1 MNESG
6 PSRAPLASPLSRRR
20 LLRLGAASLTAVSAG
35 AALSACGWSGQ
46 NADRSSTLRVQNW
59 GSADEAKVYD
69 ATFAAFR
76 RQHPGLKVS
85 NNVVPVTLWGDYVS
99 KLAVQMASGH
109 SPDLLNLGMEGT
121 RLSVER
127 SMLAP
132 LGSRV
137 KDSPAAFREHIS
149 ELPKALL
156 DAYTVDGTLYAVPN
170 GWQTM
175 MVYCNPR
182 IFRARG
188 VELPAAD
195 WTWEDFLSTARRL
208 TGGGVMGFGL
218 PWGFFQLHPW
228 WLTNGGYPVTDDYR
242 KPNLSDP
249 RVVEAV
255 AFVRDLVQK
264 YKVSPDPTSVDVY
277 SQFAA
282 GKFAMIG
289 AGRWPLPGWSAASFT
304 DYTAHPWPKR
314 VSHTT
319 VVGGSGWALST
330 RAVKPDI
337 AWAAIDYLLLPSSV
351 ARLTEVGQALPVYP
365 GIGDDT
371 GDKAAD
377 RAFDVLFRQL
387 DDSRPVAAPAFYD
400 TLESVA
406 MRYLQQIVS
415 GRLDPAKGL
424 RAADAEIK
432 EAL

>member
-6 PSRAPLASPLSRRR
+6 PPRAPLSAALSRRR
-20 LLRLGAASLTAVSAG
+20 LLRVSAAG
-35 AALSACGWSGQ
+35 LAAVPASAALSACGWSGS
-46 NADRSSTLRVQNW
+46 NADRSSTLKVQNW
-59 GSADEAKVYD
+59 GNADEARVYN

-99 KLAVQMASGH
+99 KLAVQMAAGH
-109 SPDLLNLGMEGT
+109 SPDLLNLGMEGA

-132 LGSRV
+132 LDARV
-137 KDSPAAFREHIS
+137 KDSPAAFRERVGK
-149 ELPKALL
+149 LPKALV
-156 DAYTVDGTLYAVPN
+156 DAYTVDGRLYAVPN

-175 MVYCNPR
+175 AVYCNPE
-182 IFRARG
+182 IFGARG
-188 VELPAAD
+188 VELPGPD
-195 WTWEDFLSTARRL
+195 WTWEDFLDTARRL
-208 TGGGVMGFGL
+208 TGQGVMGFGL
-218 PWGFFQLHPW
+218 PWGFFQWHPW

-242 KPNLSDP
+242 RPTLSDP

-264 YKVSPDPTSVDVY
+264 YKVSPDPTNVDVY

-282 GKFAMIG
+282 GKFAMVG
-289 AGRWPLPGWSAASFT
+289 AGRWPLPGWSAAGFT
-304 DYTAHPWPKR
+304 DYTARPWPRR

-330 RAVKPDI
+330 RAVKPDT
-337 AWAAIDYLLLPSSV
+337 AWAAIDDLLLPSSV
-351 ARLTEVGQALPVYP
+351 ARLTEVGQAMPVYP

-377 RAFDVLFRQL
+377 DAFGFLFRQL

-415 GRLDPAKGL
+415 GRLDPARGL
-424 RAADAEIK
+424 READAEIR

>member
-1 MNESG
+1 MAF
-6 PSRAPLASPLSRRR
+6 R
-20 LLRLGAASLTAVSAG
+20 
-35 AALSACGWSGQ
+35 
-46 NADRSSTLRVQNW
+46 

-76 RQHPGLKVS
+76 RRHPGLKVS
-85 NNVVPVTLWGDYVS
+85 NNVVPVTMWGDYVS

-132 LGSRV
+132 LDSRV
-137 KDSPAAFREHIS
+137 QGSAAAFRDRVND
-149 ELPKALL
+149 LPKALV
-156 DAYTVDGTLYAVPN
+156 DAYTIDGTLYAVPN

-175 MVYCNPR
+175 VVYCNPE

-188 VELPAAD
+188 VELPSQD

-208 TGGGVMGFGL
+208 TGHGVMGFGL
-218 PWGFFQLHPW
+218 PWGFFHLHPW
-228 WLTNGGYPVTDDYR
+228 WLTNDGYPVTDDYR
-242 KPNLSDP
+242 RPNLSDP

-277 SQFAA
+277 SRFAA
-282 GKFAMIG
+282 GKFAMVG
-289 AGRWPLPGWSAASFT
+289 AGRWPLPGWSAAKFT
-304 DYTAHPWPKR
+304 DYTARPWPKR

-319 VVGGSGWALST
+319 VVGGSGWAMST

-337 AWAAIDYLLLPSSV
+337 AWALRPPSV
-351 ARLTEVGQALPVYP
+351 ARLTEVGQALPVYS
-365 GIGDDT
+365 GIGDAT
-371 GDKAAD
+371 GDRAAD
-377 RAFDVLFRQL
+377 SAFKVLFQQL
-387 DDSRPVAAPAFYD
+387 DNSRPVAAPAFYD
-400 TLESVA
+400 ALESVA
-406 MRYLQQIVS
+406 MRYLEQIVS
-415 GRLDPAKGL
+415 GRMDPAQGL
-424 RAADAEIK
+424 READNEIE